1 MAVTTVAGELWDGSA
16 SVPVPVCVPVPVQV
30 PVRVPVPCVARPGT
44 TLWHLD
50 GPCRCFVGGP
60 PPEFAPS
67 TARG

>member
-1 MAVTTVAGELWDGSA
+1 MTVTSVAVQPVEDPAGD
-16 SVPVPVCVPVPVQV
+16 
-30 PVRVPVPCVARPGT
+30 VRVPVPCAARPGT

-67 TARG
+67 TATPTR

>member
-1 MAVTTVAGELWDGSA
+1 MTTVAAELWDGPA
-16 SVPVPVCVPVPVQV
+16 SEPVLTT
-30 PVRVPVPCVARPGT
+30 VRVPVPCVARPGT